1 MRSFFPIIFAS
12 VVILI
17 FGLAELLLLR
27 VLNREWWRKPWVRR
41 MALLLP
47 VAGFVMIGLWG
58 LGEYLTFDW
67 LAIPAAALTALV
79 FVLEVGLM
87 LSLPISGALHLLNRL
102 LDWIAHRR
110 KTESEPPINHHRR
123 ILLKGAAAATPLLA
137 LAGGTGGLVRAFA
150 PANLPRKEF
159 HFPNLPPEMEGLK
172 IWHVSDI
179 HLRHY
184 VTLDDL
190 EHLVESARPL
200 APDLVLVTGDVADD
214 LTMLP
219 EALDLL
225 AGLKA
230 PLGCFASLGNHEYF
244 RGVDEVRAI
253 FDRSPVPLLV
263 NQSLRVPVN
272 GTSMFVGGIDDP
284 RHMGAKDE
292 AFYVRAIDQTLTD
305 RRNGEFAIL
314 MSHRPDAFDTAAARD
329 IPLTLAGHTH
339 GGQLGLFGR
348 SAFESYWHDRYL
360 WGAYRIGGNQL
371 YTSSGVGHWFPF
383 RLGCP
388 PEAPLIVL
396 RRGDASLTRTV

>member
-12 VVILI
+12 VLIFI
-17 FGLAELLLLR
+17 FGLVELLLLR
-27 VLNREWWRKPWVRR
+27 VLNREWWRKKWVRR

-58 LGEYLTFDW
+58 LGEYLTYDW
-67 LAIPAAALTALV
+67 LAIPSAALTALV
-79 FVLEVGLM
+79 FVLEIGLM

-102 LDWIAHRR
+102 LDWVAHRR
-110 KTESEPPINHHRR
+110 KAEVEPPINHHRR
-123 ILLKGAAAATPLLA
+123 LLLKGAAVATPMLA
-137 LAGGTGGLVRAFA
+137 LAGGTGGIVRAFA

-159 HFPNLPPEMEGLK
+159 FFPDLPASMEGLK

-190 EHLVESARPL
+190 EHLVESVRPL

-214 LTMLP
+214 LALLP
-219 EALDLL
+219 GALDLL

-230 PLGCFASLGNHEYF
+230 PLGCFGSLGNHEYF
-244 RGVDEVRAI
+244 RGVTEVRAI
-253 FDRSPVPLLV
+253 FDRSAVPLLV
-263 NQSLRVPVN
+263 NQSVRIAVSGDSL
-272 GTSMFVGGIDDP
+272 FLGGIDDP
-284 RHMGAKDE
+284 RHMGAKDD
-292 AFYVRAIDQTLTD
+292 AFYVRTIDQTLAD
-305 RRNGEFAIL
+305 RRDGEFAVL

-329 IPLTLAGHTH
+329 IHLTLAGHTH

-348 SAFESYWHDRYL
+348 SAFESYWQDRYL
-360 WGAYRIGGNQL
+360 WGAYRLGNYQL

-396 RRGDASLTRTV
+396 RNGDASMTRAV